1 MPPSRSNFEYHE
13 LTRRHRNG
21 TEDHRFLRR
30 HRQRPRRAGARPP
43 ARLLRRRALARLRPP
58 LPRRGARAEGGGGAA
73 GPRRRLGRRPGHAP
87 PRRRQ
92 RRHQRRPGRT
102 GRARERRRDRLR
114 LRVPH
119 RPRHGQARDLGPQT
133 AARRPGGD
141 RRRPGRPALDTP
153 RSASTRSASS
163 TRATRAARETAD
175 SLAAALGAS
184 VAEHGGGPVDLL
196 VVGSRPESPQGKVTL
211 SAASDYA
218 VEAATYP
225 VLVVP
230 RGVALSF
237 GGDAQAPS
245 RGSEDEDHGRDLR
258 VAAVDPLP
266 APSAS
271 SIGRGRRCPRRSSPR
286 PPRLDRS
293 RPRRRSAI
301 GGGGAPLGLASTR
314 AGHVLGRSAR
324 RSTSPGRR
332 RGRGRRARG
341 PRGSSARSRSGPTR
355 GRRARS
361 AGPSSQGSSDLAP
374 QLLALEVEDAGVAAV
389 PWR

>member
-1 MPPSRSNFEYHE
+1 MALKIIVSYDDTDNDRDA
-13 LTRRHRNG
+13 LALG
-21 TEDHRFLRR
+21 
-30 HRQRPRRAGARPP
+30 PP

-58 LPRRGARAEGGGGAA
+58 LPGRGARAEGGGGAA
-73 GPRRRLGRRPGHAP
+73 GARGRLGRRSGHAP

-92 RRHQRRPGRT
+92 RRHQRRPDRA

-119 RPRHGQARDLGPQT
+119 RPGHGQARDLGPQT

-141 RRRPGRPALDTP
+141 RRRPGRPALATR

-163 TRATRAARETAD
+163 TRATRAPGETAD

-184 VAEHGGGPVDLL
+184 VAEHGAGPVDLL

-237 GGDAQAPS
+237 GGGS
-245 RGSEDEDHGRDLR
+245 GSEPASDVIEDRR
-258 VAAVDPLP
+258 PRP
-266 APSAS
+266 P
-271 SIGRGRRCPRRSSPR
+271 GRGRRAAPCAAAHSIGAASRPSVISPSAARASERVGLDHDGVGAGRGSPRRRRRGARRVTSSPR
-286 PPRLDRS
+286 
-293 RPRRRSAI
+293 
-301 GGGGAPLGLASTR
+301 
-314 AGHVLGRSAR
+314 AR

-332 RGRGRRARG
+332 RGPAAPARG
-341 PRGSSARSRSGPTR
+341 PSRIRQLALARIPLVFAELDRPLLEPGLEDL
-355 GRRARS
+355 RA
-361 AGPSSQGSSDLAP
+361 AGPRG
-374 QLLALEVEDAGVAAV
+374 
-389 PWR
+389 